1 MKQDNN
7 IALLSVNGFD
17 DKRLRSFQDLFM
29 TELKR
34 IEKLFP
40 VIWDSSLS
48 MHNDAY
54 KKLNVCRLKVEFY

>member
-34 IEKLFP
+34 IEELRLQ
-40 VIWDSSLS
+40 SSRTAVCS
-48 MHNDAY
+48 MHNEAY
-54 KKLNVCRLKVEFY
+54 EKN